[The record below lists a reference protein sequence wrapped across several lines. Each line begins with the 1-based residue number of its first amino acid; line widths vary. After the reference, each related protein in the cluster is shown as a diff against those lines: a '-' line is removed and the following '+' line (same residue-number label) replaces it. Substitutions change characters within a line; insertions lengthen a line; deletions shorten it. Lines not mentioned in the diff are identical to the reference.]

1 MEHKNPFRFG
11 RVVTER
17 HFCDRHEELQRTVAN
32 LRSEN
37 SLLVHSPRR
46 YGKTSLVSEAFAH
59 VEGEIET
66 GFVDLFG
73 ATDLR
78 DFAGAWLRGLSP
90 LMQRV
95 AGVGQRA
102 LSTLRNLLSSTTL
115 QLRVGPGGAPVFTI
129 GHSPAGRI
137 EDQEL
142 AELLDLPEALARKRN
157 KWVVIALD
165 EVQEVA
171 NVPGL
176 DRKLRS
182 AFQHHTHVSYVF
194 SGSRKSLLKGMFE
207 DPEAPFFGFAESMAL
222 ERIAPSEL
230 LLHVRGRFEASGMPA
245 PEGLAEDIVNEGQGH
260 PHYTQ
265 LFASHGWELTLSGE
279 ADPDALRVAWRE
291 RVVQGCDASYSA
303 FYEALPAGQRRV
315 LRSLAFH
322 GGAGLFS
329 QDLRVAHRLG
339 SSSTVAGAVAA
350 LVEREILLRQKD
362 GSYSI
367 ANPALGMWAR
377 ARLAP
382 PDM

>member
-176 DRKLRS
+176 
-182 AFQHHTHVSYVF
+182 
-194 SGSRKSLLKGMFE
+194 
-207 DPEAPFFGFAESMAL
+207 
-222 ERIAPSEL
+222 
-230 LLHVRGRFEASGMPA
+230 
-245 PEGLAEDIVNEGQGH
+245 
-260 PHYTQ
+260 
-265 LFASHGWELTLSGE
+265 
-279 ADPDALRVAWRE
+279 
-291 RVVQGCDASYSA
+291 
-303 FYEALPAGQRRV
+303 
-315 LRSLAFH
+315 
-322 GGAGLFS
+322 FS